1 MGLIPGLRRSPGEGY
16 GNPLLY
22 SCLENSMDGGV
33 WWATLHSVAKSLTL
47 LKQLSTHRNNE
58 IKRHLLLGRKVMTN
72 LDIILN
78 SRHSTLLT
86 RGPYGQSYSFS
97 SSHVQMWEL
106 DHKEGWVPK
115 NWCFGIMVLEKTLES
130 PLDCKEIKPVNPKG
144 NQPWIFTRW
153 TDDEGPI
160 LWLPDVKSQLIGGK
174 MLLLLSHFSHVR
186 LCATP

>member
-1 MGLIPGLRRSPGEGY
+1 MGLIPGLRRSPEEGH

-22 SCLENSMDGGV
+22 YCLENPMDGGV
-33 WWATLHSVAKSLTL
+33 WWATLHRVANSLTL
-47 LKQLSTHRNNE
+47 LKQLSTHWNNE
-58 IKRHLLLGRKVMTN
+58 IKRHLLLGRKIMTN

-130 PLDCKEIKPVNPKG
+130 PLDCKEIKPVNLKG
-144 NQPWIFTRW
+144 NQPRIFTRW
-153 TDDEGPI
+153 TDDEGSI
-160 LWLPDVKSQLIGGK
+160 LWLPDVKSWLIGGK
-174 MLLLLSHFSHVR
+174 TR
-186 LCATP
+186 RGQRRWNG